1 MYIQGIR
8 YGYVESLH
16 HKDILWRGQ
25 YCCLGYLSQL
35 CVTFRFRDRLM
46 TSSVLIRIQLVHCH
60 RIGLRKSTCGCINYI
75 TSALSVNSDRQI
87 EIFINKSIIPSKGKI
102 RLIVPYQLII
112 VDVNSAVFIIIFK
125 Y

>member
-60 RIGLRKSTCGCINYI
+60 RIGLKKKHVRLHKLHYLRI
-75 TSALSVNSDRQI
+75 DRQI

>member
-8 YGYVESLH
+8 YEYVESLH

-25 YCCLGYLSQL
+25 YCCLGYLFQL
-35 CVTFRFRDRLM
+35 CVTFRFRYRLM
-46 TSSVLIRIQLVHCH
+46 TSSVLSRILLVHCH
-60 RIGLRKSTCGCINYI
+60 RIGLKKSTCSCINYI

-87 EIFINKSIIPSKGKI
+87 EIFIDKGIIPSKGKVW
-102 RLIVPYQLII
+102 LIVSYQLII
-112 VDVNSAVFIIIFK
+112 VDVNSAVFIVIFK

>member
-60 RIGLRKSTCGCINYI
+60 RIGLKKKHVRLHKLHYLRI
-75 TSALSVNSDRQI
+75 VRQ
-87 EIFINKSIIPSKGKI
+87 
-102 RLIVPYQLII
+102 
-112 VDVNSAVFIIIFK
+112 
-125 Y
+125 